1 MIYAEYWL
9 TRTDHFLQAFKAL
22 KLCCKAS
29 WNYVVDLCKIHM
41 TKSHASQ
48 DDVSDQ
54 SIADFVMEA
63 SDKVASLLQLN
74 QEGDFKVDG
83 IIRESIICWSKSEN
97 LIATLPT
104 PVSLIKEWVKVIWTV
119 YNVL

>member
-1 MIYAEYWL
+1 MIYAKYWL

-41 TKSHASQ
+41 TKSCASQ
-48 DDVSDQ
+48 DDISEK

-74 QEGDFKVDG
+74 REVTFKVDA
-83 IIRESIICWSKSEN
+83 IVRESIICWSKSEN

-119 YNVL
+119 YYVL